1 MIYPDLF
8 RQRGGRFNQNLSDVR
23 GTTNFSHW
31 DRNLPLSKFSFF
43 MKKENWSRIHHPG
56 IHLWVSLTDSESKH
70 VASDTERASVVCPHT
85 LPSPPSQIMTPPP
98 PHIAILRRHPP
109 LPTHPHQYIA
119 KLNSSVATNTF
130 ATNNTH
136 TYELIWY
143 PHSDTNYICTF
154 MQWDDI
160 FNWNEN
166 IRKKFSPLI
175 TDQNWSA
182 KIYLGKCVMMA
193 C

>member
-109 LPTHPHQYIA
+109 SPHTRTNISQNSIHPSQPIHLPQITLILMNWYD
-119 KLNSSVATNTF
+119 
-130 ATNNTH
+130 TH
-136 TYELIWY
+136 TQI
-143 PHSDTNYICTF
+143 PI
-154 MQWDDI
+154 I
-160 FNWNEN
+160 
-166 IRKKFSPLI
+166 
-175 TDQNWSA
+175 SA
-182 KIYLGKCVMMA
+182 HLCSGTISSTEMKISGKNSVRW
-193 C
+193 